1 MKAMTVEQFGE
12 RLGISRTS
20 AYRLVRTGA
29 VDLTNIAPTT
39 SKPRLRITE
48 AAYERFLSKREIK
61 GRAA

>member
-1 MKAMTVEQFGE
+1 MNAMTITQFGA

-20 AYRLVRTGA
+20 AYRLVAAGA
-29 VDLTNIAPTT
+29 VNVTDIAPTS

-48 AAYERFLSKREIK
+48 AAFERFLSKREIK